1 MVQQSRRVE
10 RLVPTSTQAATGGES
25 ALSPH
30 DLQKQAAL
38 ETGPPST
45 CFQPLQCSPF
55 ISLGTVLQ
63 RLTRFAAPPVKSQP
77 PSFPE
82 RRSTHVS
89 PPISRGRGETKVT
102 LRERNRPRLNSD
114 ARLRRASLM
123 LPNSCVATTLY
134 LFSE

>member
-38 ETGPPST
+38 ETGPPRT

-82 RRSTHVS
+82 RRLTHVS
-89 PPISRGRGETKVT
+89 PPSPEAGVKQRSHSGRVIAPDSTQTPV
-102 LRERNRPRLNSD
+102 
-114 ARLRRASLM
+114 
-123 LPNSCVATTLY
+123 
-134 LFSE
+134 SEGHP